1 MEHAARNGGLTKVHY
16 ADYEILEILGIFG
29 QFTVRAYGE

>member
-1 MEHAARNGGLTKVHY
+1 MTKVHY

-29 QFTVRAYGE
+29 QFTVRAYGQ